1 MLGNLVTHKLE
12 ARSCNML
19 LKHRRPLLN
28 QLLRARGLG
37 ALLHP
42 PADVCSQPTG
52 EAGEAKANARGDG
65 A

>member
-1 MLGNLVTHKLE
+1 
-12 ARSCNML
+12 ML